1 MLPSIINL
9 LFQEYRSRPMA
20 RFTAWL
26 IAFGVA
32 LWVEGLISGG
42 APDLLWV
49 VFAVGLVVAGGY
61 YLGRLIGTFKHHIL
75 WHLRRRLIVTYIFIA
90 FVPIVLILLLVGL
103 GALIGNGQFAAFLVA
118 LNVNDQVEKMQQL
131 NRIVAHEAYVSPD
144 RTPDKLLDQ
153 LQQFYVRQLSQHAA
167 SYPNLEIALW
177 VGTQDRAFYLNGNP
191 ISKLPAIP
199 GWFKTEEF
207 SGIVSDGGRLFLR
220 AADQGSTPAGPVTMV
235 LSEPFS
241 PELLDLFGRGIGPV
255 GVIET
260 AIGSNVPI
268 QSVTGSLPIPAG
280 RNSPE
285 KVIARSQSLS
295 LPPAANFVDTD
306 VFGTSALNVIRWGG
320 TQKEYLSQPVFVY
333 VTSRLSV
340 LTHHL
345 LATLGRYSRVYI
357 TLFLVIAAV
366 FLVIELLSLIAG
378 IRLTRTITGTVDKLY
393 QATERVQAG
402 DLSHRISIP
411 AQDQLSSLGEAFDKM
426 TASLRRLLRESE
438 EKTRLEHDLQIAREV
453 QEQLFPTGAPK
464 VPGLELYGI
473 CRPARGVSGDYYDFL
488 PVGKDSV
495 GMVLGDVS
503 GKGVS
508 AALIMA
514 AIQSLIRTR
523 LYMDS
528 PNEDPDSKSFSTAE
542 LFGVLNQ
549 QMFENTPE
557 EKYATCFY
565 ALYDSDTRQLVYTN
579 AGHPAP
585 VLFRNSGIVRLDA
598 GGTPLGLI
606 SPVSY
611 GEAKIVLEPGDTLI
625 AFTDGFTESENS
637 FEDQF
642 GERRLI
648 EVVQRARG
656 NPLPVLVDEIY
667 RSVEDWTGGGE
678 PQDDMTLIV
687 ARASVA

>member
-1 MLPSIINL
+1 MLASILNVL
-9 LFQEYRSRPMA
+9 LREYRARPMA

-32 LWVEGLISGG
+32 LWAEGIVSGG
-42 APDLLWV
+42 APGLMWA
-49 VFAVGLVVAGGY
+49 VFVIGLVITAGY
-61 YLGRLIGTFKHHIL
+61 YLTRLIGAFKHHIL

-90 FVPIVLILLLVGL
+90 FVPIVLILVLVGL
-103 GALIGNGQFAAFLVA
+103 SAIIGNGQFAAFLVT
-118 LNVNDQVEKMQQL
+118 LNVNDQVEKMEQL
-131 NRIVAHEAYVSPD
+131 NRIVAHEAYVSPA

-153 LQQFYVRQLSQHAA
+153 LQQFYVQQLSQHSA
-167 SYPNLEIALW
+167 SYPELEIALW
-177 VGTQDRAFYLNGNP
+177 VGNQKRAFYLNGKP
-191 ISKLPAIP
+191 ISKPPTIPA
-199 GWFKTEEF
+199 WFKAEEF
-207 SGIVSDGGRLFLR
+207 SGVVSDGGKLFLR
-220 AADQGSTPAGPVTMV
+220 AADQGNTPGGPITMV

-241 PELLDLFGRGIGPV
+241 PELLDLLGQGIGPV
-255 GVIET
+255 GVIEA
-260 AIGSNVPI
+260 AIGKEVPI
-268 QSVTGSLPIPAG
+268 QSVTKSLPVPAG
-280 RNSPE
+280 SYPPE
-285 KVIARSQSLS
+285 KVIARSRSLS
-295 LPPAANFVDTD
+295 LPPATNFLDAD
-306 VFGTSALNVIRWGG
+306 VFGTSALNVIRWDGA
-320 TQKEYLSQPVFVY
+320 QKQYLSQPVFVY
-333 VTSRLSV
+333 VTSRLSI
-340 LTHHL
+340 LTQHL
-345 LATLGRYSRVYI
+345 LATLGRYSRIYI

-366 FLVIELLSLIAG
+366 FLVIEVISLIAG
-378 IRLTRTITGTVDKLY
+378 IRLTRTIIGTVERLY
-393 QATERVQAG
+393 QATEHIRAG
-402 DLSHRISIP
+402 DLSHRIDMP
-411 AQDQLSSLGEAFDKM
+411 AQDQLSSLGVAFDNM
-426 TASLRRLLRESE
+426 TTSLQGLLRESQ
-438 EKTRLEHDLQIAREV
+438 EKTRLEHDLRIAREV

-488 PVGKDSV
+488 PVGSDRV

-528 PNEDPDSKSFSTAE
+528 SDGKSDSGRFSTSRF
-542 LFGVLNQ
+542 FGVLNQ

-585 VLFRNSGIVRLDA
+585 VLFRKGEIVRLDS

-611 GEAKIVLEPGDTLI
+611 REAKITLDPGDTLI

-642 GERRLI
+642 GEGRLI

-667 RSVEDWTGGGE
+667 RSVEEWTGGGE

-687 ARASVA
+687 ARATIV